1 MKILMIGWGFPPKIQ
16 GGLDIHVYE
25 ICKELAK
32 KNDLSL
38 VLPEF
43 NSPRENSA
51 GIKIIPIKCKLSKNL
66 AKTVSEYNR
75 NIVKECRNLDFD
87 VVHSHD
93 WFGVEAS
100 EKLKTK
106 APWVFTLH
114 SLEYMRSCGPGKK
127 SIMERLERRG
137 AKKCDRIIAVSG
149 FMKNS
154 IVKNCGIVP
163 QKIEVVYNS
172 ATIQKGK
179 PEKIRRLLRLGNKP
193 VVFFVGRLSQQK
205 GIEYLIYSAK
215 SVLEKIP
222 DARFV
227 IAGEGHLKESLEK
240 FSRHMGLN
248 REIVFPGFVPEADLP
263 SYYSAADVFVY
274 PSIYEPFGI
283 SVLESLLSGT
293 PAITSEQAGILER
306 LPKMDS
312 VATIKPGNSK
322 QLADKIVHFLS
333 TRNRVSSKEKQL
345 LTNIYSWQKSAE
357 QITEIYSKVA
367 KGERRRQ
374 EMPSVKMASF
384 QNQKLI

>member
-16 GGLDIHVYE
+16 GGLDTHVFE

-32 KNDLSL
+32 NNDVFLT
-38 VLPEF
+38 LPEF
-43 NSPRENSA
+43 NCPAKNPA
-51 GIKIIPIKCKLSKNL
+51 GIKIIPVKCKLRKNL
-66 AKTVSEYNR
+66 AKTTSEYNR
-75 NIVKECRNLDFD
+75 NVVKACRNLDFD

-100 EKLKTK
+100 EGLKAK

-127 SIMERLERRG
+127 SIMERLERKG
-137 AKKCDRIIAVSG
+137 AKDCDRVITVSR

-154 IVKNCGIVP
+154 IVKNYKVSP
-163 QKIEVVYNS
+163 KKIDVVYNS
-172 ATIQKGK
+172 ARIRKGN
-179 PEKIRRLLRLGNKP
+179 PEKIRRALGLGNSP
-193 VVFFVGRLSQQK
+193 LVLFIGRLSQQK

-222 DARFV
+222 DVRFV

-240 FSRHMGLN
+240 FSRHMGLDGK
-248 REIVFPGFVPEADLP
+248 IIFTGFVPEKDMA

-293 PAITSEQAGILER
+293 PAITSREAGIMES
-306 LPKMDS
+306 LPEMGS
-312 VATIKPGNSK
+312 VAGVNPADSRE
-322 QLADKIVHFLS
+322 LADKMVHFLS
-333 TRNRVSSKEKQL
+333 KRNRVSNKEREL
-345 LTNIYSWQKSAE
+345 LAKAYSWKKSGR
-357 QITEIYSKVA
+357 QILDIYNSLKV
-367 KGERRRQ
+367 
-374 EMPSVKMASF
+374 
-384 QNQKLI
+384 